1 MSFVGFTSFLSGI
14 HGAICPLFVAVLRV
28 RHNGADV
35 NGVTRV
41 THSEPGKHLVL
52 PPALRRAPL
61 LAGIPRS
68 KRVQR
73 ASFATAFVVVMTSCS
88 LHPSL
93 EATPPD
99 PSASTKVMSS
109 DGVDLAV
116 LDRGER
122 REPVPLAQIA
132 QVLQDAV
139 VAIEDHRFFEHS
151 GVDLRAVVRALREDV
166 KSGAAEQGGSTI
178 TQQYVRRVL
187 LTNEKSVERKV
198 REAVLAIELERKYS
212 KQEILER
219 YLNEVYYGDG
229 AYGIEVAAQK
239 YFGTRAAQLTLAQSA
254 LLAGLLQSPER
265 LNPRHNVDAARKRRN
280 DVLAAMNE
288 HGYITDAI
296 YRKAIASAVV
306 LAQPKPTTRIAPY
319 YVEAVRRW
327 FLNNPAFG
335 ESEADRA
342 NLLYRGGLTI
352 TTALDTKL
360 QARAEASIDEVLND
374 PANDPAAALVTV
386 RPKDG
391 AVLSYVGGRGM
402 AGPESYAQFDLAGSM
417 VRPNGSTFKPFV
429 LAAALERHIPL
440 SKQFDAPAQLT
451 LTPKGTTPWTIHNY
465 DDKAFGRIDLL
476 DATVHSVNTVYS
488 QLMLE
493 VGPEYAVEVAKRL
506 GITTPLQPYACA
518 VLGCNNVSP
527 LDVASAYATLAAD
540 GMHNAPYMVTRVT
553 DRSGRELYKHV
564 ARPRRAIAAG
574 IARTVNHTLEQV
586 VTRGT
591 GINARIGRPVAGK
604 TGTTDDYA
612 DAWFAGSTPQ
622 ITTVV
627 WVGSGSTPQ
636 PMVPPR
642 TRIKVTGGAWPTQIW
657 ARFMS
662 FAVQSM
668 PVAEFPAVSESDAA
682 GVLPSSS
689 LPAVVGMPN
698 AQATQLLTNLGYVVV
713 ADHRIDANYPPGT
726 VTAQTPEA
734 RTATRAGA
742 TVTITIAHPI
752 GDSVQVPAFLGLT
765 EAEAI
770 SAAQT
775 AGIQLEFER
784 ANEPPPSNAAR
795 TGRIWKQSAAST
807 TTVVRD
813 SVVRVTINR

>member
-1 MSFVGFTSFLSGI
+1 M
-14 HGAICPLFVAVLRV
+14 
-28 RHNGADV
+28 
-35 NGVTRV
+35 
-41 THSEPGKHLVL
+41 
-52 PPALRRAPL
+52 
-61 LAGIPRS
+61 
-68 KRVQR
+68 
-73 ASFATAFVVVMTSCS
+73 
-88 LHPSL
+88 
-93 EATPPD
+93 
-99 PSASTKVMSS
+99 
-109 DGVDLAV
+109 

-122 REPVPLAQIA
+122 RDPVPLAQIA

-151 GVDLRAVVRALREDV
+151 GVDFRAVMRALREDV
-166 KSGAAEQGGSTI
+166 KSGEVAQGGSTI

-187 LTNEKSVERKV
+187 LTNEKTVERKV

-239 YFGTRAAQLTLAQSA
+239 YFGTSAAQLTLEQSA

-265 LNPRHNVDAARKRRN
+265 LNPRNNLEAARKRRN
-280 DVLAAMNE
+280 DVLAAMRK
-288 HGYITDAI
+288 HGYISDAI
-296 YRKAIASAVV
+296 YQKASASAIV
-306 LAQPKPTTRIAPY
+306 LAQTKPTTRIAAY
-319 YVEAVRRW
+319 YVESVRRW

-335 ESEADRA
+335 ETEADRA
-342 NLLYRGGLTI
+342 NQLYRGGLTI
-352 TTALDTKL
+352 TTTLDTKL
-360 QARAEASIDEVLND
+360 QARAESSITDVLSD

-429 LAAALERHIPL
+429 LAAALERHVPL
-440 SKQFDAPAQLT
+440 SKQFDAPAELT
-451 LTPKGTTPWTIHNY
+451 LTPKGTTPWTVHNY

-506 GITTPLQPYACA
+506 GIATPLQPYACA

-527 LDVASAYATLAAD
+527 LDVATAYATLAAD
-540 GMHNAPYMVTRVT
+540 GMHNDPYMVTRVT
-553 DRSGRELYKHV
+553 DRSGRELYTHA
-564 ARPRRAIAAG
+564 ARPRRAIAAS

-591 GINARIGRPVAGK
+591 GTNARIGRPVAGK

-622 ITTVV
+622 LTTVV
-627 WVGSGSTPQ
+627 WVGSGSTPK

-668 PVAEFPAVSESDAA
+668 PIAEFPRASTTDAA
-682 GVLPSSS
+682 GVLPSGS
-689 LPAVVGMPN
+689 LPAVVGMPS

-713 ADHRIDANYPPGT
+713 PDHRIDANYPPGT
-726 VTAQTPEA
+726 VTAQSPDA
-734 RTATRAGA
+734 RTATRFGA
-742 TVTITIAHPI
+742 TVTITIAHPL
-752 GDSVQVPAFLGLT
+752 GDSVRVPLFLGLT
-765 EAEAI
+765 EAEAV
-770 SAAQT
+770 AVARR
-775 AGIQLEFER
+775 AGVQLDVDH
-784 ANEPPPSNAAR
+784 ANEPAPGNVAR
-795 TGRIWKQSAAST
+795 ASRVWKQST
-807 TTVVRD
+807 TSGTAVVRD
-813 SVVRVTINR
+813 TVVRVTINK